1 MNRQFYFYSNCWSYK
16 YVVGFRKD
24 VSCYESGFIKKD
36 LSNEMKLKKRSSG
49 CNFLKLYVM
58 KKGGKVL
65 HFLL

>member
-1 MNRQFYFYSNCWSYK
+1 MMNRQFYFYSNCWGYK

-49 CNFLKLYVM
+49 
-58 KKGGKVL
+58 
-65 HFLL
+65 